1 MLAKAMG
8 CEDDYGTGSIP
19 GLFTGE
25 TKMAKKYNL
34 KDAGLSALMI
44 QVLNDRAPA
53 LNELFIAV
61 TDAARIEK
69 GATDARKDANA
80 ELKAYGLDGDNLFG
94 QVKKVACE
102 LAFVDNGDG
111 NERGIAGVTVMQYF
125 HGRSQAEGLPENTGK
140 AYARLC
146 GQTVEALR
154 AGDVDVET
162 VTNWTRP
169 DAQAF
174 FASDDAAARSKVKAT
189 VATMLNG
196 CTAGYA
202 EQVLEHLATFRYER
216 PEDAKP
222 GSAEWLGRKPKKE
235 AKPADAGG

>member
-1 MLAKAMG
+1 M
-8 CEDDYGTGSIP
+8 SR
-19 GLFTGE
+19 
-25 TKMAKKYNL
+25 KYNL

-44 QVLNDRAPA
+44 QLLNDRAPG
-53 LNELFIAV
+53 LNELFVAIAE
-61 TDAARIEK
+61 AQKIEA
-69 GATDARKDANA
+69 GATAARKDATA
-80 ELKAYGLDGDNLFG
+80 ALKEYGLDGENLFG

-111 NERGIAGVTVMQYF
+111 NEKGIAGVTVMQYF
-125 HGRSQAEGLPENTGK
+125 HGRAQAEGLPENTGK

-154 AGDVDVET
+154 AGDVDAET
-162 VTNWTRP
+162 VLKWTRP

-174 FASDDAAARSKVKAT
+174 FASDDAAARAKVKAT

-202 EQVLEHLATFRYER
+202 EQVMEHLATFQYQR

-222 GSAEWLGRKPKKE
+222 GTAEWLGRKPEKKKKQQE
-235 AKPADAGG
+235 KAE